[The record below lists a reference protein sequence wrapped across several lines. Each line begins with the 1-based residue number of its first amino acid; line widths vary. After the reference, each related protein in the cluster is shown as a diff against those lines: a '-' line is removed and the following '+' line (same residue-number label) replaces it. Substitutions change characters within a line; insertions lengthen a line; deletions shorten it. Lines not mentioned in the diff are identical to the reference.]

1 MKRIMAD
8 KANNEKHKQIIA
20 ALGQKKVLV
29 LPTDTVYGLSCL
41 ATSKEAI
48 KKINQIKKRS
58 SLKPQIILVSSL
70 TMARRYCFINKRQAF
85 YLKKKWPGKMT
96 AILDSKNKLPKIVSG
111 GGDTLA
117 IRLPK
122 NDFLIKII
130 KKVGAPITSSSLNI
144 SGHPL
149 VNDLSLVSKIFIGKH
164 KPDLIVDA
172 GEMKNIKPSK
182 IIDIRDIN
190 KIKII
195 RR

>member
-1 MKRIMAD
+1 
-8 KANNEKHKQIIA
+8 
-20 ALGQKKVLV
+20 
-29 LPTDTVYGLSCL
+29 
-41 ATSKEAI
+41 
-48 KKINQIKKRS
+48 
-58 SLKPQIILVSSL
+58 
-70 TMARRYCFINKRQAF
+70 
-85 YLKKKWPGKMT
+85 MT